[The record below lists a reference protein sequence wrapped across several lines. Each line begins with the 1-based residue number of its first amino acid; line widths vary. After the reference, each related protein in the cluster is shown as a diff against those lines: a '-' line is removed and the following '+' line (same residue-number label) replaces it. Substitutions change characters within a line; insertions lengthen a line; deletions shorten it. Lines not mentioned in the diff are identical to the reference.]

1 MGGER
6 RAGRNEALF
15 REVNE
20 RIAEIGDRFETDGA
34 EFLCECA
41 DDECVTLIQMTRA
54 QYEDVR
60 ASDPAHFFVAP
71 GHQLPEIEDVVADR
85 GHFLIVRK
93 RGEAK
98 EVAVATDP
106 RSAEP
111 DL

>member
-6 RAGRNEALF
+6 TAGRNQALF

-20 RIAEIGDRFETDGA
+20 RIAEVGDRVELDEA

-41 DDECVTLIQMTRA
+41 DQECVTMVQLTRA

-93 RGEAK
+93 RGEAN

-106 RSAEP
+106 RSDEP